1 MRRVCVDP
9 LVPYSRRPPVGLRR
23 QQCIT
28 PLAPVKPR
36 RARWGLRLTTP
47 QVLVSYYYNMKNI
60 KNIVVHSIKFPEGE
74 FTHTELA
81 RFNGVSNQTVWQ
93 RYLRARQTGQI
104 ISAGTRKVEKSKGT
118 PSLLWRVNP
127 NFTMALMVV
136 PQPSMVTPVAVVA
149 NADEHAELQN
159 ELAAELASA

>member
-1 MRRVCVDP
+1 MRIPWSPTLGAPRSASDANSV
-9 LVPYSRRPPVGLRR
+9 SRTSLPSSAGRSEVG
-23 QQCIT
+23 
-28 PLAPVKPR
+28 P
-36 RARWGLRLTTP
+36 RLTQSLP
-47 QVLVSYYYNMKNI
+47 LIHCYHNMKNI
-60 KNIVVHSIKFPEGE
+60 KNVIVHSLNFPAGE

-104 ISAGTRKVEKSKGT
+104 VSMGTRKTEKSKGS

-127 NFTMALMVV
+127 NFTMALMRV
-136 PQPSMVTPVAVVA
+136 PQPSMVTPQVAAASVDPVVA
-149 NADEHAELQN
+149 EQTELQN

>member
-1 MRRVCVDP
+1 MTQSLP
-9 LVPYSRRPPVGLRR
+9 LVN
-23 QQCIT
+23 
-28 PLAPVKPR
+28 
-36 RARWGLRLTTP
+36 
-47 QVLVSYYYNMKNI
+47 YYHNMKNI
-60 KNIVVHSIKFPEGE
+60 KNVIVHSINFPAGE

-104 ISAGTRKVEKSKGT
+104 ISAGTRKTEKSKGS

-136 PQPSMVTPVAVVA
+136 PQPQSVTPIVAA
-149 NADEHAELQN
+149 ASATEWMGELQS
-159 ELAAELASA
+159 ELQAELASA

>member
-1 MRRVCVDP
+1 MR
-9 LVPYSRRPPVGLRR
+9 S
-23 QQCIT
+23 
-28 PLAPVKPR
+28 
-36 RARWGLRLTTP
+36 
-47 QVLVSYYYNMKNI
+47 I
-60 KNIVVHSIKFPEGE
+60 KNIVVHSIQFPEGE

-104 ISAGTRKVEKSKGT
+104 ISAGTRKTEKSKGS

-127 NFTMALMVV
+127 NFTMALMRV
-136 PQPSMVTPVAVVA
+136 PQPSMVTPQVVA
-149 NADEHAELQN
+149 ASVDPVVAEQAELQN

>member
-1 MRRVCVDP
+1 LTQSLP
-9 LVPYSRRPPVGLRR
+9 LVN
-23 QQCIT
+23 
-28 PLAPVKPR
+28 
-36 RARWGLRLTTP
+36 
-47 QVLVSYYYNMKNI
+47 YYHNMKNI
-60 KNIVVHSIKFPEGE
+60 KNVIVHSINFPAGE

-104 ISAGTRKVEKSKGT
+104 ISAGTRKTEKSKGS

-136 PQPSMVTPVAVVA
+136 PQPQSVTPIVAA
-149 NADEHAELQN
+149 ASATEWMGELQN

>member
-1 MRRVCVDP
+1 MLDC
-9 LVPYSRRPPVGLRR
+9 YH
-23 QQCIT
+23 
-28 PLAPVKPR
+28 
-36 RARWGLRLTTP
+36 
-47 QVLVSYYYNMKNI
+47 NMKNI

-104 ISAGTRKVEKSKGT
+104 ISAGTRKLEKAKGS
-118 PSLLWRVNP
+118 PALLWKVNP

-136 PQPSMVTPVAVVA
+136 PQPAIVTPAAPEASAPVPVV
-149 NADEHAELQN
+149 DEQAELQ
-159 ELAAELASA
+159 AELAEALA